1 MGWVS
6 NKYMSLYAEDISSH
20 MLLYAII
27 PFENPCNSCWNTPV
41 ASWAPSLPNHS
52 GIQKQSMASCQHRWS
67 IFFHPIEIKAQ
78 GKLLH
83 A

>member
-1 MGWVS
+1 MS
-6 NKYMSLYAEDISSH
+6 CISDKCMSLYSEDISSH

-27 PFENPCNSCWNTPV
+27 PFENLCNSCGNTPV
-41 ASWAPSLPNHS
+41 VFWGPSFSNHS
-52 GIQKQSMASCQHRWS
+52 GIQKQSMAPCQHRWS
-67 IFFHPIEIKAQ
+67 IFFHPVEIKAQ